1 MSLLSIA
8 KKIKEDGFDP
18 RKDSVNGMAQI
29 PAGEYP
35 VILKKVQ
42 FNISESGWESL
53 GYTFEVRDFESEYD
67 NRSEYVSFGT
77 LPEWNGKDISWSVER
92 TIKFFQKAIEFSG
105 DKVLKNDFEDGKT
118 LADALERKAVGSYFT
133 LKIEETKGR
142 GEKVY
147 RNYDLVESTERF
159 GETLTVEDDDL
170 PF

>member
-18 RKDSVNGMAQI
+18 RKDSVNGVAQI
-29 PAGEYP
+29 PAGEYS

-105 DKVLKNDFEDGKT
+105 DQIKKVDFEDGKT

-147 RNYDLVESTERF
+147 RNYDLVEKTETF

>member
-18 RKDSVNGMAQI
+18 RKDSVNGMTQI

-53 GYTFEVRDFESEYD
+53 GYTFEVREPGSEFD

-92 TIKFFQKAIEFSG
+92 TIKFFQKAIEFAG
-105 DKVLKNDFEDGKT
+105 DKVMKNDFEDGKT
-118 LADALERKAVGSYFT
+118 LADALDRKAVGSYFT
-133 LKIEETKGR
+133 LVIKETKGK
-142 GEKVY
+142 GDTVY
-147 RNYDLVESTERF
+147 RNYDLLENVDSF
-159 GETLTVEDDDL
+159 GETLTVDDEEL

>member
-29 PAGEYP
+29 PAGEYT

-42 FNISESGWESL
+42 FNISPSGWESL
-53 GYTFEVRDFESEYD
+53 GYTFEIRDGEYD
-67 NRSEYVSFGT
+67 GRSEYVSFGT

-92 TIKFFQKAIEFSG
+92 TIKFFQKVIEFSG
-105 DKVLKNDFEDGKT
+105 DSVKKPDFEDGKS

-133 LKIEETKGR
+133 LKIEETKGK
-142 GEKVY
+142 EDKVY
-147 RNYDLVESTERF
+147 RNYDITENTASVI
-159 GETLTVEDDDL
+159 EAVTVEDDDL

>member
-42 FNISESGWESL
+42 FNIADSGWESL
-53 GYTFEVRDFESEYD
+53 GYTFEVRQPESGYD

-92 TIKFFQKAIEFSG
+92 TIKFFQKAIEFAG
-105 DKVLKNDFEDGKT
+105 DKVMKNDFEDGKT

-133 LKIEETKGR
+133 LKIEETKGK
-142 GEKVY
+142 GDKVY
-147 RNYDLVESTERF
+147 RNYDLVENTERF
-159 GETLTVEDDDL
+159 GETFEVDDSDL

>member
-18 RKDSVNGMAQI
+18 RKDSVNGLAQI
-29 PAGEYP
+29 PAGEYT

-53 GYTFEVRDFESEYD
+53 GYTFEVREPGSEFD

-105 DKVLKNDFEDGKT
+105 DKVMKNDFEDGKT

-133 LKIEETKGR
+133 LTIEETKGK
-142 GEKVY
+142 GDKVY
-147 RNYDLVESTERF
+147 RNYDISDNAASVIEAVN
-159 GETLTVEDDDL
+159 VEDDDL

>member
-42 FNISESGWESL
+42 FNIAESGWESL
-53 GYTFEVRDFESEYD
+53 GYTFEVRDTESEYD

-92 TIKFFQKAIEFSG
+92 TIKFFQKAIEFAG

-133 LKIEETKGR
+133 LQIEETKGR

-147 RNYDLVESTERF
+147 RNYDLVEKTESF